1 MDRDVRWFQMP
12 VGVQLANVG
21 GEVGRAIRWKNRGER
36 QKELSFYEKAMVFL
50 NLTMSD
56 PKNSKRLGELK
67 ECELELK
74 DFFFEGNTYKNT
86 DESLMKYYD
95 AFL

>member
-12 VGVQLANVG
+12 VGAQLANVG
-21 GEVGRAIRWKNRGER
+21 GEVGRATRWKNKGER
-36 QKELSFYEKAMVFL
+36 QKELSFYEKAMDFL
-50 NLTMSD
+50 NLTMRD
-56 PKNSKRLGELK
+56 PKNVRRMSELK
-67 ECELELK
+67 ECEIELR
-74 DFFFEGNTYKNT
+74 DFFFEGNTYGNT